1 MENIDFIKTENPE
14 TPRIRPAMI
23 YALVLSAIGIVFM
36 IAGHFTGWDMQ
47 SWSYRI
53 VSWIISIGGIL
64 FIVKHFRDE
73 HNKGR
78 LRFGQGVGLS
88 SLTGLFAGLITAVFF
103 YFFIS
108 YIAPEFMTNI
118 QDQAINDMMEKGMS
132 EEQIEQNMQYA
143 GMFMSAGFMSIMA
156 LVGTVV
162 SYTILGLIA
171 SAIFKRD

>member
-1 MENIDFIKTENPE
+1 MENIDFAKSENPD
-14 TPRIRPAMI
+14 TPRTGLAMM
-23 YALVLSAIGIVFM
+23 YALILSAIGIVFM
-36 IAGHFTGWDMQ
+36 IIGHFTGWEMQ

-53 VSWIISIGGIL
+53 TSWIISIGTVF

-73 HNKGR
+73 RNNGK
-78 LRFGQGVGLS
+78 LRFGQGVGLC

-108 YIAPEFMTNI
+108 YIAPEFVTTI
-118 QDQAINDMMEKGMS
+118 QDQAINDMMERGMN
-132 EEQIEQNMQYA
+132 EDQIEESMKYA
-143 GMFMSAGFMSIMA
+143 GMFMSAGFMSVMA

-171 SAIFKRD
+171 SAIYKRD